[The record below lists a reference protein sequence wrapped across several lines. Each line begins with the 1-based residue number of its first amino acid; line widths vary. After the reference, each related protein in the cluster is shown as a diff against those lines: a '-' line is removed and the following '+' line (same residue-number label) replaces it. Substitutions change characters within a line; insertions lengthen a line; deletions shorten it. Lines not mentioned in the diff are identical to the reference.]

1 MTKQKSITIVAFGDS
16 ITEAVRQEL
25 KNRWPEIVRG
35 TLQEQFPAI
44 EINLINAGVGGNT
57 SREGLARIQEDVLK
71 HQPDIVI
78 FEFGNDLTS
87 DSERH
92 VPLAE
97 FKENTHRIITL
108 VAQKN
113 QGQSILMTFPPMI
126 DSWHG
131 NYEHPA
137 FKDNG
142 GQDACQEKYRQVTR
156 QVAQACS
163 LPLIELDLVMR
174 AEIDAQGQASCI
186 LPDGVHLTD
195 HANQIAANTVL
206 KVLAPEVQAYCESK

>member
-1 MTKQKSITIVAFGDS
+1 MTKQKTITIVAFGDS

-25 KNRWPEIVRG
+25 KNRWPEIVRR
-35 TLQEQFPAI
+35 TLQEQFPSI

-71 HQPDIVI
+71 HQPDIII
-78 FEFGNDLTS
+78 FEFGNDQTP
-87 DSERH
+87 DPERH
-92 VPLAE
+92 VSLTE
-97 FKENTHRIITL
+97 YKENTHRIITL

-113 QGQSILMTFPPMI
+113 RGKSILMTFPPVI
-126 DSWHG
+126 DSWHC

-142 GQDACQEKYRQVTR
+142 GQDACQETYRQVTR
-156 QVAQACS
+156 QVAQECS
-163 LPLIELDLVMR
+163 LPLIDLDLAVR
-174 AEIDAQGQASCI
+174 AEMESQGQESCI

-195 HANQIAANTVL
+195 HANHA
-206 KVLAPEVQAYCESK
+206 